1 MAYFS
6 RCAPRASKAYRL
18 VLGLVAASLLQVG
31 CCSVHISTAG
41 SKCGLGTGCGP
52 KLGCELGGGCGVAD
66 CGGACQ
72 DVGGA
77 KEPLF
82 DGTLRHRVKH
92 KIASCASG
100 IACAGGCGEVY
111 VDEAISDPRRC
122 DSCDNS
128 GNWVGGSGGCLPWY
142 SKLGH
147 LWGVPYQGG
156 DCSQGSCLTGGCL
169 GKGFLGGGL
178 GHHGRV
184 VYPRESVVGQ
194 SHCSSCQGSHGV
206 LDGGGFEEGAVE
218 SGVQLHDGV
227 IYGGSEHG
235 ASGAG
240 VIRSESTP
248 AARPSIPPAE
258 AAGGTGSSAQ
268 HRIRL
273 HQRSERTDPNGKLS
287 VQLVN
292 GQKRLVAQPQ

>member
-6 RCAPRASKAYRL
+6 RCAPRASNAYRL
-18 VLGLVAASLLQVG
+18 VFGLVAASLFQVG

-41 SKCGLGTGCGP
+41 NKCGLGAGCAP

-66 CGGACQ
+66 CGGVCQ

-77 KEPLF
+77 KDPLF
-82 DGTLRHRVKH
+82 DGTLGHRVKH

-111 VDEAISDPRRC
+111 IDEAISDPHRC

-128 GNWVGGSGGCLPWY
+128 GNWVGGSGSCLPWY

-147 LWGVPYQGG
+147 LWGIPYQGG
-156 DCSQGSCLTGGCL
+156 DCPQGSCITGGCL
-169 GKGFLGGGL
+169 GKGFLGGL

-184 VYPRESVVGQ
+184 VYPRESFVGQ
-194 SHCSSCQGSHGV
+194 SHCASCQGSHGV
-206 LDGGGFEEGAVE
+206 VDGGGFEEGAVE
-218 SGVQLHDGV
+218 SGVPVHD
-227 IYGGSEHG
+227 
-235 ASGAG
+235 G
-240 VIRSESTP
+240 VIRSEPTP
-248 AARPSIPPAE
+248 ATRPSVAPAD
-258 AAGGTGSSAQ
+258 AAGGAGSSAQ
-268 HRIRL
+268 HRTRL
-273 HQRSERTDPNGKLS
+273 HQRSDRADPNGKLS

-292 GQKRLVAQPQ
+292 GQRRLVAQPQ